1 MIRIQVTGLIFASLF
16 DMQDPLKAHDGIQ
29 GLNRRELTFKAL
41 AGLAG
46 GAAGWL
52 PVELATNGHSLT
64 EQPTPG
70 SMIATYFTMA
80 ILSGL
85 IGGAIVGTQSQNF
98 ELNLQN
104 RNRFLRGFLVC
115 FGLSIPATYYSN
127 LAFSYILAAGGW
139 GVDHPG
145 SLLYLFFARLV
156 GWSLMGALL
165 GLGVGLASAS
175 LGNAAKGAAGGWLGG
190 FVGGVAFD
198 AIGAAIGGLMAR
210 LIGFSLVGLSIG
222 LFIGLVQELTKAAW
236 LKVEDGRVRGRE
248 YRLDR
253 AISNL
258 GKAEENEVGLFGDP
272 GVIAKHA
279 RIDRLGNK
287 FVIKDLSRAEGT
299 FVNGERI
306 ESAELH
312 EGDKITIG
320 GYQLG
325 FHVRAEASR
334 AAAPSRPPATSPAVA
349 DAASLKAAPCLVDGT
364 GRRFPINACGTSKLG
379 RALDND
385 VVVEHQS
392 VSRHHAEL
400 TALNGKFRL
409 RDLNSQNGTF
419 VRGDR
424 VTQTDIANGESLRLG
439 DAELTLHT

>member
-1 MIRIQVTGLIFASLF
+1 MNHGLISPSLL
-16 DMQDPLKAHDGIQ
+16 DMQNPLKLRDGIQ

-41 AGLAG
+41 AGVAG
-46 GAAGWL
+46 GALGWL

-85 IGGAIVGTQSQNF
+85 IGGAILGTQSQNF

-139 GVDHPG
+139 GIDHPG
-145 SLLYLFFARLV
+145 SLLYLFVARLV

-165 GLGVGLASAS
+165 GIGVGLASGS
-175 LGNAAKGAAGGWLGG
+175 LSNAAKGAAGGWLGG

-198 AIGAAIGGLMAR
+198 AIGTAVGGLMAR
-210 LIGFSLVGLSIG
+210 LIGFSLVGLAIG

-236 LKVEDGRVRGRE
+236 LKVEAGRLRGRE

-258 GKAEENEVGLFGDP
+258 GKAEENEVGLFGDA

-279 RIDRLGNK
+279 RIDRQGSS
-287 FVIKDLSRAEGT
+287 FVLKDLSRAEGT

-312 EGDKITIG
+312 EGDKITMG
-320 GYQLG
+320 GYQLV
-325 FHVRAEASR
+325 FHVRAFGVGEAPRMPASG
-334 AAAPSRPPATSPAVA
+334 RPPAGAA
-349 DAASLKAAPCLVDGT
+349 AASSNAAPCLVDRT
-364 GRRFPINACGTSKLG
+364 GHRFPINSFGTSKLG

-385 VVVEHQS
+385 VIVEHQS

-400 TALNGKFRL
+400 TATNGKFRL
-409 RDLNSQNGTF
+409 RDLGSQNGTF

-424 VTQTDIANGESLRLG
+424 ITQTDLADGESLRLG
-439 DAELTLHT
+439 DAELTLHI

>member
-1 MIRIQVTGLIFASLF
+1 
-16 DMQDPLKAHDGIQ
+16 MQNPLKLHDGIQ

-41 AGLAG
+41 AGVAG
-46 GAAGWL
+46 GALGWL
-52 PVELATNGHSLT
+52 PVEVATNGHSLT

-85 IGGAIVGTQSQNF
+85 IGGAILGTQSQNF
-98 ELNLQN
+98 ELNPQN

-145 SLLYLFFARLV
+145 SLFYLFIARLV

-175 LGNAAKGAAGGWLGG
+175 LSNAVKGAAGGWLGG

-198 AIGAAIGGLMAR
+198 GIGAVVGGLMAR
-210 LIGFSLVGLSIG
+210 LIGFSLVGLAIG

-236 LKVEDGRVRGRE
+236 LKVEAGRLRGRE

-253 AISNL
+253 AVSNL
-258 GKAEENEVGLFGDP
+258 GKAEENEVGLFGDA
-272 GVIAKHA
+272 GVVAKHA
-279 RIDRLGNK
+279 RIDRQGTK
-287 FVIKDLSRAEGT
+287 FLLKDLSNREGT
-299 FVNGERI
+299 YLNGERI

-312 EGDKITIG
+312 EGDKITLG
-320 GYQLG
+320 GYQLA
-325 FHVRAEASR
+325 FHLRAGTVGEAPR
-334 AAAPSRPPATSPAVA
+334 THAAGRPLAARPVTGT
-349 DAASLKAAPCLVDGT
+349 AASQNVPCLVDWT
-364 GRRFPINACGTSKLG
+364 GRRFPINAFGTSKLG

-385 VVVEHQS
+385 VIVEHQS

-400 TALNGKFRL
+400 TAMNGKFRL

-424 VTQTDIANGESLRLG
+424 VTQTDIADGESLRLG
-439 DAELTLHT
+439 DAELTLHS